1 MHVTRMLAV
10 KLLRRQE
17 WGGRA
22 VAPLPRRRG
31 ALSPARRRRL
41 AAPHSSLSR
50 A

>member
-1 MHVTRMLAV
+1 MHLARTLTL

-17 WGGRA
+17 WGRRA
-22 VAPLPRRRG
+22 VALTRRRG

-41 AAPHSSLSR
+41 ATSPGGLSR